1 MPIVHDCVVVGAG
14 AAGLLAV
21 VTLKEAGRD
30 VIVLEARDEIG
41 GRARS
46 TTLSGGA
53 VVERGA
59 RNVHGPT
66 VATWE
71 FIARL
76 GLKTNAVTPPWV
88 GTAPT
93 FRDGKWL
100 SGGDPVDN
108 EAFEHLEEALGKP
121 NPDSISLREA
131 LINAGLKGAHLSAAE
146 LMLSGLVPMAPE
158 ELSAKSASD
167 IWHVHDSNRDPIGG
181 VSRPGNPNFQIVGG
195 YSRLWR
201 ELSRPIDTVVH
212 LSTPVSG
219 IDWSAGGVVVH
230 GNGSEFRARSAIL
243 TLPVGVLQEGTV
255 EFHPPL
261 PELKLAAVR
270 GIRSGGTVRV
280 IAEFGRPWWENTI
293 GRVPFFRSAPPSPF
307 RTFVALLAH
316 GQGPPALAAG
326 IAYPHAEKL
335 SGDVERVRSLFLD
348 VLGEMFPQI
357 DLESELVSLEVVDWA
372 SDPWTMGTQSC
383 VPVGGHQLRADLAAP
398 TPPLFWAG
406 EATHTRGLAA
416 CVHGALET
424 GRRSALEVLH
434 TLQPLYESDPES
446 RLDWWRYNEAMR

>member
-14 AAGLLAV
+14 AAGLLAA

-146 LMLSGLVPMAPE
+146 LMLSP
-158 ELSAKSASD
+158 
-167 IWHVHDSNRDPIGG
+167 
-181 VSRPGNPNFQIVGG
+181 NPPKG
-195 YSRLWR
+195 
-201 ELSRPIDTVVH
+201 
-212 LSTPVSG
+212 
-219 IDWSAGGVVVH
+219 
-230 GNGSEFRARSAIL
+230 
-243 TLPVGVLQEGTV
+243 
-255 EFHPPL
+255 
-261 PELKLAAVR
+261 
-270 GIRSGGTVRV
+270 
-280 IAEFGRPWWENTI
+280 
-293 GRVPFFRSAPPSPF
+293 
-307 RTFVALLAH
+307 
-316 GQGPPALAAG
+316 
-326 IAYPHAEKL
+326 
-335 SGDVERVRSLFLD
+335 
-348 VLGEMFPQI
+348 
-357 DLESELVSLEVVDWA
+357 
-372 SDPWTMGTQSC
+372 
-383 VPVGGHQLRADLAAP
+383 
-398 TPPLFWAG
+398 
-406 EATHTRGLAA
+406 
-416 CVHGALET
+416 
-424 GRRSALEVLH
+424 
-434 TLQPLYESDPES
+434 
-446 RLDWWRYNEAMR
+446 